1 MSLFGRQEA
10 QLGLLDGIAAE
21 DSAWRVRPSPR
32 ARRLAVRVL
41 PGGVVEIV
49 VPRGTRP
56 RTVEQ
61 FVARHRRWIERTVDL
76 YRPMD
81 AQPAAAVPAA
91 IAFAAT
97 GARYAVLLIDR
108 DEAPA
113 IRVAG
118 GCLELSGPAER
129 PALLRH
135 ALQRFAMREAHAALA
150 PWLLK
155 LSAASGLGYERIQIR
170 RQRTRW
176 GSCSRTGTISL
187 NACLL
192 FQPPD
197 VVNYLLVHELAHTRH
212 MNHSRR
218 FWKLVESLEPRWR
231 ELDAALTRGWRE
243 VPSWAI
249 G

>member
-1 MSLFGRQEA
+1 MNGETAREA
-10 QLGLLDGIAAE
+10 QLGLLDDAWAP
-21 DSAWRVRPSPR
+21 DHAWRVRPSAR

-56 RTVEQ
+56 RTVER
-61 FVARHRRWIERTVDL
+61 FVARHRRWIERTVEL
-76 YRPMD
+76 YRPAGGPPGD
-81 AQPAAAVPAA
+81 ELPES
-91 IAFAAT
+91 IRFAAT
-97 GARYAVLLIDR
+97 GESWALRYAPAEGPPRLLARGRSI
-108 DEAPA
+108 
-113 IRVAG
+113 
-118 GCLELSGPAER
+118 LLSGPRER

-135 ALQRFAMREAHAALA
+135 ALQRFTMREAHAALG
-150 PWLLK
+150 PWLAR
-155 LSAASGLGYERIQIR
+155 LSAATGLGFERLQIR

-176 GSCSRTGTISL
+176 GSCSRSGTISL

-192 FQPPD
+192 FQPAD
-197 VVNYLLVHELAHTRH
+197 VVHYLLLHELAHTRH

-218 FWKLVESLEPRWR
+218 FWRLVESFEPRWR

-243 VPSWAI
+243 VPSWAV

>member
-1 MSLFGRQEA
+1 MSFPDGGEA
-10 QLGLLDGIAAE
+10 QLGLLDDVVPE
-21 DSAWRVRPSPR
+21 RSWRVRPSAR

-41 PGGVVEIV
+41 PGGLVEIV

-61 FVARHRRWIERTVDL
+61 FVTRHRRWIERTVKF
-76 YRPMD
+76 YRPAELQAAGD
-81 AQPAAAVPAA
+81 LPDRIHFPASGQGYALRQVEAAGPPRVRIEGNSIILAGAQ
-91 IAFAAT
+91 
-97 GARYAVLLIDR
+97 G
-108 DEAPA
+108 
-113 IRVAG
+113 
-118 GCLELSGPAER
+118 R

-135 ALQRFAMREAHAALA
+135 ALQRFAMREAHAVLG
-150 PWLLK
+150 PWLAR
-155 LSAASGLGYERIQIR
+155 LSAASRLRYRRMQIR

-192 FQPPD
+192 FQPPE
-197 VVNYLLVHELAHTRH
+197 VVNYLLIHELAHTKH

-218 FWKLVESLEPRWR
+218 FWRLVEDLEPRWR